1 MRHLLFICLLL
12 FCVACEENE
21 SVDPTI
27 MPEATTTGANTF
39 GCLVDGWVY
48 TSGRWG
54 CLLRNIWSGKRVP
67 A

>member
-27 MPEATTTGANTF
+27 IPGRIHLVAWLTA
-39 GCLVDGWVY
+39 GCIQAAG
-48 TSGRWG
+48 GG

>member
-27 MPEATTTGANTF
+27 MPEATTTGRLKV
-39 GCLVDGWVY
+39 LVKEE
-48 TSGRWG
+48 
-54 CLLRNIWSGKRVP
+54 CHFL
-67 A
+67 